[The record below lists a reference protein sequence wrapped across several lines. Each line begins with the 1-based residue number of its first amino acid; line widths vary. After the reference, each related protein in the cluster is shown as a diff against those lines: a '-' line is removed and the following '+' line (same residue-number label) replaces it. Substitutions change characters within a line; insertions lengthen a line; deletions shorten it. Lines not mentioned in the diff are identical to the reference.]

1 MSGNRLL
8 VGALLS
14 AMAVASVFRD
24 QPEEIKISGFRC
36 NIDLIR
42 SYGLMGLESPRDAN
56 GQYCPLVSSSC
67 CTEKDEE
74 TSMKVW
80 KSTFMPRLVKHYELY
95 LYSLRFLLGY
105 ANQGALLAGDFVNS
119 PTSQCYE
126 IAKEFRSTYTNTSV
140 NSKIY
145 KLTVN
150 ALEKV
155 SELRR
160 GFFCM
165 ACDAK
170 FHQDL
175 VQNDAKEGDYYSS
188 RLFYSKSFCYKL
200 TKGTINSAYYSVTFL
215 PTYAEN
221 LASII
226 DCKMQTKVRL
236 TFEVDYWSRQ
246 HVKNCF
252 YFGKK
257 YFFFYCERYC
267 EMFSMTNSSPIFD
280 GNIAQVRT
288 FVDMVTKYRDEAFY
302 QSKENSLID
311 VNSYDEKFN
320 EDFFEEVLKSSSMIP
335 AVLNGPSLNGRKTDI
350 LFDGGYDPYLVVEKN
365 EYPIEFSSAPLE
377 ALAALL
383 LGVLALVL

>member
-1 MSGNRLL
+1 MRGDHFLL
-8 VGALLS
+8 GALLCS
-14 AMAVASVFRD
+14 MAMGSVFRD
-24 QPEEIKISGFRC
+24 QPEEVTISGFRC
-36 NIDLIR
+36 NVDLLR
-42 SYGLMGLESPRDAN
+42 SYGLMGLESPREAS
-56 GQYCPLVSSSC
+56 GQYCPLVSTSC

-80 KSTFMPRLVKHYELY
+80 KETFMPRLVKHYELY
-95 LYSLRFLLGY
+95 LYSVRFLLGY
-105 ANQGALLAGDFVNS
+105 SNQGSLLAGDFLSS
-119 PTSQCYE
+119 PNSQCYE
-126 IAKEFRSTYTNTSV
+126 VAKDFRAAYTNTSV
-140 NSKIY
+140 NTKIY

-155 SELRR
+155 AELRR
-160 GFFCM
+160 GFYCM

-170 FHQDL
+170 FHKDL
-175 VQNDAKEGDYYSS
+175 SISAAKGGDYYSS

-215 PTYAEN
+215 PTYAES
-221 LASII
+221 LASIL

-236 TFEVDYWSRQ
+236 TFDVDYWSRQ

-280 GNIAQVRT
+280 GNIAQLRS
-288 FVDMVTKYRDEAFY
+288 FVDLVTKYRDEAFY

-311 VNSYDEKFN
+311 VNSYDEKFT
-320 EDFFEEVLKSSSMIP
+320 EDFFEEALKSNSFIP
-335 AVLNGPSLNGRKTDI
+335 AILNGPSLNSRRTDI
-350 LFDGGYDPYLVVEKN
+350 LFDGGYDPYLVIEQN
-365 EYPIEFSSAPLE
+365 EYPIEFNSSTLNAIAVLILGIF
-377 ALAALL
+377 ALIF
-383 LGVLALVL
+383 